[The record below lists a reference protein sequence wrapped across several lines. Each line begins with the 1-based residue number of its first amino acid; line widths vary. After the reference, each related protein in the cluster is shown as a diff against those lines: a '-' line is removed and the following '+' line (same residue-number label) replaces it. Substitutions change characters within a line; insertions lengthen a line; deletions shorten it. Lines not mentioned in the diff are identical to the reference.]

1 MKILAMLAFA
11 LTLVACG
18 SDDAADLQ
26 SEVIEERAPTVGQEI
41 ADEFNSSM
49 DKARQVEEQAM
60 EQKRKIDAAL
70 AEADGE
76 T

>member
-1 MKILAMLAFA
+1 MKILIMIVLA

-18 SDDAADLQ
+18 SDESADDAT
-26 SEVIEERAPTVGQEI
+26 EVVEERAPTVGKVI
-41 ADEFNSSM
+41 ADDYNRAM
-49 DKARQVEEQAM
+49 DRAREVEEKAM

-70 AEADGE
+70 KDAEGD

>member
-1 MKILAMLAFA
+1 MKILAVIAFA
-11 LTLVACG
+11 LTLLACG
-18 SDDAADLQ
+18 SDEAANIE
-26 SEVIEERAPTVGQEI
+26 SEAVEERAPTVGKEI

-49 DKARQVEEQAM
+49 DKARQVEEQAL

-70 AEADGE
+70 AEADGD